1 MDNLKTLVEIKSF
14 NNGKIELKTDVVVRE
29 KSFTIYINKK
39 RFIALTCI
47 LENLPELAIGFLFSE
62 GIVSDKKEII
72 AYDFRREDMSI
83 DFKLKIP
90 EQRIKS
96 FFEAG
101 EKTSGCGST
110 LSSAISGKK
119 NEFPEIKIDPEN
131 ILQLMKEMNIN
142 SKLFRETGGV
152 HTACLIQNEKI
163 ISYADDIGRHNAVDK
178 IFGMAIIQ
186 NIDLMKCL
194 LLTSGRISSE
204 IVKKCI
210 RIGIPVVI
218 SRSAPTSEAIRLGWD
233 YKTYIIGFA
242 RGKRFNLY
250 TGVEEINLTHPD
262 PLFEKREGD

>member
-1 MDNLKTLVEIKSF
+1 VDNLKALVEIKNF

-47 LENLPELAIGFLFSE
+47 PENLHELAIGFLFSE
-62 GIVSDKKEII
+62 GIIKDKKEIVS
-72 AYDFRREDMSI
+72 YDFSFEKMYINFDLS
-83 DFKLKIP
+83 IP

-96 FFEAG
+96 FFETG

-110 LSSAISGKK
+110 LSSALSGNKS
-119 NEFPEIKIDPEN
+119 EFPDIKIDPEN
-131 ILQLMKEMNIN
+131 ILQLMKEMNTN
-142 SKLFRETGGV
+142 SKLFQETGGV
-152 HTACLIQNEKI
+152 HSACLVQNKKI
-163 ISYADDIGRHNAVDK
+163 IFYADDIGRHNAVDK
-178 IFGMAIIQ
+178 VFGMVINQ
-186 NIDLMKCL
+186 DVNLKKCF

-210 RIGIPVVI
+210 RLGIPVII

-242 RGKRFNLY
+242 RGNRFNIY
-250 TGVEEINLTHPD
+250 TGVDRNL
-262 PLFEKREGD
+262 FRS